1 MAHIL
6 FPLRALKINERGDLP
21 EMNAIKQ
28 FLFVTVMIIGFSLT
42 VSAQKDDGKK
52 DPPPKE
58 KPPVIVVK
66 PKDPPP
72 KPPKDDDNDKKKPT
86 AYLVG
91 YSENDQILYI

>member
-1 MAHIL
+1 
-6 FPLRALKINERGDLP
+6 
-21 EMNAIKQ
+21 MNAIKQ

>member
-1 MAHIL
+1 M
-6 FPLRALKINERGDLP
+6 K
-21 EMNAIKQ
+21 AIKQ

-72 KPPKDDDNDKKKPT
+72 KPPKDGDDKKKPT

-91 YSENDQILYI
+91 YSENDQVIFV

>member
-1 MAHIL
+1 M
-6 FPLRALKINERGDLP
+6 KT
-21 EMNAIKQ
+21 IKQ
-28 FLFVTVMIIGFSLT
+28 LLFVTVMIIGFSITAL
-42 VSAQKDDGKK
+42 AQDQDGKK

-72 KPPKDDDNDKKKPT
+72 KPPKDGDDKKKPT

-91 YSENDQILYI
+91 YSENDQVLFV